1 MKIVKIY
8 LKDLEEKK
16 QKEIISKFNFSEKEI
31 KEKQPLFIIREKQ
44 NNYDWLEAY
53 QQNINANKILKTFKW
68 RVFKKKIGKLVFK
81 NLLS

>member
-53 QQNINANKILKTFKW
+53 Q
-68 RVFKKKIGKLVFK
+68 
-81 NLLS
+81 